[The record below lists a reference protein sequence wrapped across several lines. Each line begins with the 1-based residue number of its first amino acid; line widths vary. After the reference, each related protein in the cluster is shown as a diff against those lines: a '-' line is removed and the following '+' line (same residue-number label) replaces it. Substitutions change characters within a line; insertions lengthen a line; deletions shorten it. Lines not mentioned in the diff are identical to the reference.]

1 TRWHRTC
8 VGRDEEV
15 MAMAQSTATLPAGPA
30 IPRVLQLIH
39 WLRRPI
45 PFMENCAA
53 RFGDTFTIAFPTI
66 PGAPARARRPT
77 FVFSSDPEAI
87 RDIFTGDEE
96 RLRAGD
102 ANAFLEPLLGVNSL
116 LLLDGSRH
124 LHERRMMQ
132 PPFRGERMQAYGD
145 TMRDVAARVVA
156 SWPIGRPFPIH
167 PEMQRIT

>member
-1 TRWHRTC
+1 
-8 VGRDEEV
+8 
-15 MAMAQSTATLPAGPA
+15 
-30 IPRVLQLIH
+30 
-39 WLRRPI
+39 
-45 PFMENCAA
+45 
-53 RFGDTFTIAFPTI
+53 
-66 PGAPARARRPT
+66 
-77 FVFSSDPEAI
+77 
-87 RDIFTGDEE
+87 DEE

-167 PEMQRIT
+167 PEMQGITLEVIVRTVFGVDEGPRLARLQDLLTQILTIGANPLAIIIQVNLGPLTPWARLVRLGEEVEQILFSEFAERRAAGVGNRT